1 MSVQP
6 VKEFRLKG
14 GQAILDYI
22 RRFSATE
29 KAIFGLFAIAAGLTA
44 LLMANQVNN
53 LFTVEVPTSGGTL
66 REGLIGLPHTIN
78 PVLAVTDADR
88 DLTSLVYAGLT
99 KYSHGELVPDLAS
112 GWTVSSDGL
121 TYSFT
126 LRPNLKFQ
134 NGAPLTAADVLFT
147 IEKVQDRALKSP
159 QAADWV
165 GITATSS
172 SPLNVTFILKQP
184 YNAFLTNTTLGILPK
199 AIWGN
204 VSDDQF
210 IFSEYNISPIGAGPY
225 RVAGIDRDQGGIPI
239 DYRLTA
245 WDGRKDV
252 RPLISELDF
261 YFYPDLDHALSA
273 LNSGNIDSLPSVPPA
288 AAAALVSNTGE
299 LYTAVTAP
307 LSRIFGVFF
316 NQNVNPIL
324 ADSKVRQAL
333 SMAIDRRA
341 IVETVLLGYGVPINS
356 PLPVGMLNTS
366 ATSTAAAVPAADING
381 AASLLE
387 QDGWQKGADGIYTK
401 KFSKTSTKTL
411 SLSIYTADAPDLK
424 QAADMVANAWTK
436 LGVDVSVKVF
446 EPSDL
451 YQNVI
456 RTRQYDALLFGE
468 AIGKDDDLYAF
479 WHSSERN
486 APGLN
491 VAMYAN
497 TRADRLLEN
506 IRAATSSEDRTDLES
521 QFEKEI
527 ATDVPAVFLYSPDFI
542 YAVPRSLHGLELRD
556 MTQAGDRFAD
566 ITDWYIE
573 TEKVWKLFTH

>member
-1 MSVQP
+1 M
-6 VKEFRLKG
+6 G
-14 GQAILDYI
+14 YI

-29 KAIFGLFAIAAGLTA
+29 KAVFGLFAIAALITA
-44 LLMANQVNN
+44 LVMANQVNN
-53 LFTVEVPTSGGTL
+53 LFTVEVPASGGTL

-88 DLTSLVYAGLT
+88 DLTNLVYAGLT
-99 KYSHGELVPDLAS
+99 KYDHGVLVPDLAS
-112 GWTVSSDGL
+112 SWTVSPDGL

-134 NGAPLTAADVLFT
+134 NGSPLSAADVLFT

-159 QAADWV
+159 QAADWAGV
-165 GITATSS
+165 TATSS

-184 YNAFLTNTTLGILPK
+184 YSAFLTNTTLGILPK

-225 RVAGIDRDQGGIPI
+225 RLAGIDRDQGGIPL
-239 DYRLTA
+239 DYRLVA
-245 WDGRKDV
+245 WNGRKENK
-252 RPLISELDF
+252 PLLGEMDF
-261 YFYPDLDHALSA
+261 YFYADLDHALAA
-273 LNSGNIDSLPSVPPA
+273 LENGSIDSLPSVPPS

-299 LYTAVTAP
+299 SYTAVTAP

-316 NQNVNPIL
+316 NQNVNTLL
-324 ADSKVRQAL
+324 ADIKVREAL
-333 SMAIDRRA
+333 SMAVDRRA
-341 IVETVLLGYGVPINS
+341 IVENVLLGYGVPIDS
-356 PLPVGMLNTS
+356 PLPVGLLGES
-366 ATSTAAAVPAADING
+366 ATTTAAAVPGADMAG
-381 AASLLE
+381 AAALLE
-387 QDGWQKGADGIYTK
+387 KDGWQKGPDGIYAK

-424 QAADMVANAWTK
+424 QAADMVEKAWAE
-436 LGVDVSVKVF
+436 LGVDVTVKVF

-456 RTRQYDALLFGE
+456 RTRNYDALLFGE

-497 TRADRLLEN
+497 THADRLLEG
-506 IRAATSSEDRTDLES
+506 IRAATSSEARADLES
-521 QFEKEI
+521 ELQSEI
-527 ATDVPAVFLYSPDFI
+527 ESDVPAVFLYSPDFI
-542 YAVPRSLHGLELRD
+542 YAVPRSLHGLTLGD
-556 MTQAGDRFAD
+556 MTQAGDRFANV
-566 ITDWYIE
+566 TDWYIE

>member
-1 MSVQP
+1 M
-6 VKEFRLKG
+6 G
-14 GQAILDYI
+14 YI

-29 KAIFGLFAIAAGLTA
+29 KAVFGLFAIAALITA
-44 LLMANQVNN
+44 LVMANQVNN
-53 LFTVEVPTSGGTL
+53 LFTVEVPASGGTL

-88 DLTSLVYAGLT
+88 DLTNLVYAGLT
-99 KYSHGELVPDLAS
+99 KYDHGVLVPDLAS
-112 GWTVSSDGL
+112 SWTVSPDGL

-134 NGAPLTAADVLFT
+134 NGSPLSAADVLFT

-159 QAADWV
+159 QAADWAGV
-165 GITATSS
+165 TATSS

-184 YNAFLTNTTLGILPK
+184 YSAFLTNTTLGILPK

-225 RVAGIDRDQGGIPI
+225 RLAGIDRDQGGIPL
-239 DYRLTA
+239 DYRLVA
-245 WDGRKDV
+245 WNGRKENK
-252 RPLISELDF
+252 PLLGEMDF
-261 YFYPDLDHALSA
+261 YFYADLDHALAA
-273 LNSGNIDSLPSVPPA
+273 LENGSIDSLPSVPPS

-299 LYTAVTAP
+299 SYTAVTAP

-316 NQNVNPIL
+316 NQNVNTLL
-324 ADSKVRQAL
+324 ADIKVREAL
-333 SMAIDRRA
+333 SMAVDRRA
-341 IVETVLLGYGVPINS
+341 IVENVLLGYGVPIDS
-356 PLPVGMLNTS
+356 PLPVGLLGES
-366 ATSTAAAVPAADING
+366 ATTTAAAVPEADMAG
-381 AASLLE
+381 AAALLE
-387 QDGWQKGADGIYTK
+387 KDGWQKGPDGIYAK

-424 QAADMVANAWTK
+424 QAADMVEKAWAE
-436 LGVDVSVKVF
+436 LGVDVTVKVF

-456 RTRQYDALLFGE
+456 RTRNYDALLFGE

-497 TRADRLLEN
+497 THADRLLEG
-506 IRAATSSEDRTDLES
+506 IRAATSSEARADLES
-521 QFEKEI
+521 ELQSEI
-527 ATDVPAVFLYSPDFI
+527 ESDVPAVFLYSPDFI
-542 YAVPRSLHGLELRD
+542 YAVPRSLHGLTLGD
-556 MTQAGDRFAD
+556 MTQAGDRFANV
-566 ITDWYIE
+566 TDWYIE